1 MATINFDILID
12 SSLYDLTQDSSIG
25 KNNNLLSEINN
36 FESGEWRYS
45 RFHEYIM
52 NNIFLTTLSYEERQK
67 IPNDSFT
74 CFKKACQNLRILES
88 DDNGKGSEI
97 AEILLYAIMK
107 DHFNALPAI
116 PKIFYKENVNDY
128 AKGADGVHIVLDEND
143 FSLWYGEAKFYKNFG
158 TTEFDTIAKSVL
170 NSLNPKKVRKENEL
184 LTNLND
190 LRNILKDNPQK
201 EKILNFL
208 SDDTSLDDI
217 KKKLHIPIMILYE
230 CPITTRTIE
239 MSDEYKRSIIED
251 QINKSKKYFL
261 KQNEI
266 CSKVFKYESVTFH
279 LILFPVP
286 NKTEIADKI
295 WKTAKE
301 FRGE

>member
-45 RFHEYIM
+45 RFHDYIM

-143 FSLWYGEAKFYKNFG
+143 FSLWYGEAKFYKSFG

-301 FRGE
+301 FRC